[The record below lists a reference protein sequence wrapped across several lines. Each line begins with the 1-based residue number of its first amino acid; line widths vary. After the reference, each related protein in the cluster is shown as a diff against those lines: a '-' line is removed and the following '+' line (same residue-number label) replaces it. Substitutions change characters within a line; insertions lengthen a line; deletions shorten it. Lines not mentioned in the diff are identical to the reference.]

1 MSSNSLVP
9 ADEPPVNDGAE
20 RASGCGQ
27 SSSSPHREGRRRPQE
42 GRILSADDCLRML
55 AQLPKLIV
63 TREMR
68 PAEANAARAV
78 LQGLLADARRREDAG
93 PAPVLKDNVIQSLR
107 DMPDLLEFLA
117 PSLTPEQ
124 LARIVGGVDEDP

>member
-1 MSSNSLVP
+1 
-9 ADEPPVNDGAE
+9 
-20 RASGCGQ
+20 
-27 SSSSPHREGRRRPQE
+27 
-42 GRILSADDCLRML
+42 ML
-55 AQLPKLIV
+55 AQLPKLLV
-63 TREMR
+63 TRVMR

-107 DMPDLLEFLA
+107 DMPDVLEFLA

-124 LARIVGGVDEDP
+124 LARIAGGVDEDPQA